1 MMCMKA
7 IKYSLDLQMVPFK
20 KFIILF
26 LIYLRYLFGKEAV
39 PGDIKSFG
47 CEKFQNLKYTKE

>member
-1 MMCMKA
+1 MKA

>member
-1 MMCMKA
+1 MKA

-26 LIYLRYLFGKEAV
+26 LIYLRYFFGKEAV